1 MNAHQQRIIEVKAEI
16 DRLMKWDTDKYGN
29 EVRIPKPGKKREV
42 EILELRLRQAAEA
55 NAAYGRAVSLL
66 R

>member
-1 MNAHQQRIIEVKAEI
+1 MNAHQMKIEELKAEI
-16 DRLMKWDTDKYGN
+16 DRLLKWDTDKFGN

-42 EILELRLRQAAEA
+42 EALELRLRQAAEA
-55 NAAYGRAVSLL
+55 NEAYGRAVSLL